1 MNPRDERPAKIASN
15 NGAFVNEITGHEEEE
30 KKRKKEKKRTNF
42 TNGGARGVNGLSD
55 VATSKIC

>member
-15 NGAFVNEITGHEEEE
+15 NGAFVNEITGHEEE
-30 KKRKKEKKRTNF
+30 KKRTNF
-42 TNGGARGVNGLSD
+42 TNGRARAAKGLSD